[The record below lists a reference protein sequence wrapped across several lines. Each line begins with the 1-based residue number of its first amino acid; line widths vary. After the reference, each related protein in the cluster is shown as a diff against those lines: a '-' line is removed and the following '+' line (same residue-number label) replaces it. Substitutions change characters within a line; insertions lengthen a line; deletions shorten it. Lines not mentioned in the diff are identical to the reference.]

1 MVLCKGLVNTFHM
14 TAGLGE
20 QLRQS
25 ESFVKGAPTDEV
37 DDKFIDALNEE
48 TIAECVA
55 HVDGGARDLFCACVA
70 QEQYQAELLSLSAAP
85 KFTIGEQ
92 VQD

>member
-1 MVLCKGLVNTFHM
+1 M
-14 TAGLGE
+14 
-20 QLRQS
+20 
-25 ESFVKGAPTDEV
+25 KGAPNDEV

-70 QEQYQAELLSLSAAP
+70 QEQYQAELLLLSEAS
-85 KFTIGEQ
+85 KSRLLDGKI
-92 VQD
+92 